1 MLLMKGRCEF
11 GFTRL
16 TPSLTEGGSSHEM
29 PHSVV
34 VHHVYCGAPYR
45 QGCARW
51 LRRWCGFEWRAWRI
65 LLRPV
70 IGHRLA
76 GMKGEV
82 VVK

>member
-34 VHHVYCGAPYR
+34 VHHVYCGPPYR
-45 QGCARW
+45 QGCA
-51 LRRWCGFEWRAWRI
+51 
-65 LLRPV
+65 V